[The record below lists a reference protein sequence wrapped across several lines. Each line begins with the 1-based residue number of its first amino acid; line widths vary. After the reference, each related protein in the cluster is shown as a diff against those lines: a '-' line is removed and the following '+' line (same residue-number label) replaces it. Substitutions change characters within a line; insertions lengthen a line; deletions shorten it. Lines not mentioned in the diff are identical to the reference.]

1 MAFDL
6 TRLRLG
12 ERIAA
17 VCAVALFIDEF
28 LNWYSV
34 SAASVAKSLGVKVP
48 AGVSGSLSA
57 SASAW
62 KAFDWV
68 DLLML
73 LTILV
78 VLAWVTLTA
87 TQRTVALPVTAST
100 IAAALCAFTTL
111 IVLYRIINQPGP
123 NDIVDV
129 EYGAYLGLLLLI
141 GMTYGTYAAMREE
154 GSSFGQAGDK
164 IRSAVESRVEPAPP
178 RTTAA
183 PAPPP
188 PAPPAAPQAAPA
200 PPPPAPPAQADP
212 PPAAG

>member
-1 MAFDL
+1 MAFDVS
-6 TRLRLG
+6 RLRLG

-17 VCAVALFIDEF
+17 GCAVLLFIDEF
-28 LNWYSV
+28 LNWYSANL
-34 SAASVAKSLGVKVP
+34 SGAQQAVADRI
-48 AGVSGSLSA
+48 GVSTTV
-57 SASAW
+57 SAW

-78 VLAWVTLTA
+78 VLAWVTLAA
-87 TQRTVALPVTAST
+87 TQRTVALPVTMST

-123 NDIVDV
+123 NNLVNV
-129 EYGAYLGLLLLI
+129 EYGAYLGLVLLL
-141 GMTYGTYAAMREE
+141 GMTYGTYTAMRDE
-154 GSSFGQAGDK
+154 GSSFGQAGEK

-183 PAPPP
+183 PEPP
-188 PAPPAAPQAAPA
+188 PAA
-200 PPPPAPPAQADP
+200 PAPPAQAPPPPADP
-212 PPAAG
+212 PPATT

>member
-1 MAFDL
+1 MAFDF

-17 VCAVALFIDEF
+17 GCAVLLFIDEF

-34 SAASVAKSLGVKVP
+34 SAASVAKSLGVRVP
-48 AGVSGSLSA
+48 SGISGSLSA

-62 KAFDWV
+62 KAFGWV

-78 VLAWVTLTA
+78 VLAWVTLAA
-87 TQRTVALPVTAST
+87 TQRTVTLPVTMST
-100 IAAALCAFTTL
+100 IATALCAFTTL

-123 NDIVDV
+123 NDIVNV
-129 EYGAYLGLLLLI
+129 EYGAYIGLLLLL
-141 GMTYGTYAAMREE
+141 GMTYGAYAAMRDE
-154 GSSFGQAGDK
+154 GSSFGQAADK
-164 IRSAVESRVEPAPP
+164 VRSAVESRTEPAPP

-183 PAPPP
+183 PEPPP
-188 PAPPAAPQAAPA
+188 PAPASPPPAA
-200 PPPPAPPAQADP
+200 PAPPAQAPAPPADP
-212 PPAAG
+212 PPATG